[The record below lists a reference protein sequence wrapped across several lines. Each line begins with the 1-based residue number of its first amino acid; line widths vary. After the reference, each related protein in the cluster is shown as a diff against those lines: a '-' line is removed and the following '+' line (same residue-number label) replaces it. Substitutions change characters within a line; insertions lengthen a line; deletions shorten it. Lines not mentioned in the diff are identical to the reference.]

1 MSGSPVVFVN
11 IHNTLKRRAE
21 RAPGISV
28 EEMLRAANEVIE
40 THRTNGQQRLRDAV
54 VEARTAL
61 DRANMADGRGALAQK
76 LTKLAAETEEHGRI
90 LGNALLA
97 EIGVR
102 LAGFLA
108 LLAKATG
115 GLQPKSVA
123 ALGLHLDAMIVALDG
138 PQMNDV
144 DEAGWTL
151 LRNLELTRST
161 IKQA

>member
-1 MSGSPVVFVN
+1 MSASPVVFVN

-40 THRTNGQQRLRDAV
+40 AHRANGQQRLRDAV
-54 VEARTAL
+54 LEARTAINQ
-61 DRANMADGRGALAQK
+61 ANMAVDRGALMQK

-108 LLAKATG
+108 LLVKAVDG
-115 GLQPKSVA
+115 AQSKAVA

-161 IKQA
+161 IKPA